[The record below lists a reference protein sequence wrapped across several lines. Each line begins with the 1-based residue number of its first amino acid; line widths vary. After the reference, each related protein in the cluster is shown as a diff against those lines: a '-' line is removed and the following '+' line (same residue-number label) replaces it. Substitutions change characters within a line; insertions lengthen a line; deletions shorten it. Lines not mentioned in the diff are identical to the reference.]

1 MIASSLTM
9 GLTYR
14 MRMTRIN
21 SGLLEPIPPHPGRT
35 VPFSL
40 LEEWMAGDD
49 YEPRDRLRITLD
61 AVRLGVPVAA
71 KDLRQVFDAAMA
83 APVGE
88 EHSDGSVAG
97 RALEVL
103 YANGEA
109 PPLHQL
115 EFLAI
120 SATYNL
126 ASSAVA
132 LIAKGGRQAEAETLI
147 RLYEN
152 VTSASLRSMILGVLE
167 PLAGRLGL
175 RITRSDNTLMAMA
188 I

>member
-1 MIASSLTM
+1 MVSATAGLLGHVLERPRVERAVSAIASRKWNAKDRLLIASSLTM

-14 MRMTRIN
+14 MSMTGIN

-35 VPFSL
+35 IPFSL

-115 EFLAI
+115 EFWRFQQHTI
-120 SATYNL
+120 S
-126 ASSAVA
+126 
-132 LIAKGGRQAEAETLI
+132 
-147 RLYEN
+147 RL
-152 VTSASLRSMILGVLE
+152 VQ
-167 PLAGRLGL
+167 
-175 RITRSDNTLMAMA
+175 
-188 I
+188 